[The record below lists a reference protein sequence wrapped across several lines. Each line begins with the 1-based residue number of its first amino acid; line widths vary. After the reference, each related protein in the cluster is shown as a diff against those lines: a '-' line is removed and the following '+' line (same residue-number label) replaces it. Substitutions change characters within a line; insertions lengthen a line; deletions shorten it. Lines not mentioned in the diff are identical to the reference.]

1 MVMFMDACCPL
12 DFSVACIGFLIILL
26 IIIVLIVFW
35 AKRMK
40 RRNFMQ
46 NGGLQLQ
53 EFIKSKGH
61 DHTLTR
67 IFTGSELKAATNNY
81 AEDMK
86 IGTGGFG
93 AVYKGKLETGKLVA
107 IKKALVPGDGD
118 NKEFLNE
125 VMILTQIHH
134 KHIVK
139 LLGCCLETKTPL
151 LVYEY
156 ASNGTLGDHLQE
168 TSKNGYVMGWDRRLA
183 VATQTAEALSY
194 LHRAASP
201 PILHRDVKAAN
212 ILLDDNWD
220 AKVGDFGV
228 SRLLP
233 DGDEHIST
241 AVQGTLG
248 YLDPEYFQ
256 TLQLTDKSDVY
267 SMGVMLVELIT
278 SLKPVDTHNRDAKFS
293 NLALLFIHHIKEG
306 ILEEIIDP
314 RLEIIDN
321 NVSISQ
327 EQASKIRSSILGVA
341 SLAHRCLALIGNDRP
356 SMMEV
361 EHELHEISRKLHAT
375 GTAGVSEESLPFVQS
390 YEAGA
395 VIMDNNEYVIHS
407 DSYSHM
413 DGSKIYGIS
422 TQLPR

>member
-1 MVMFMDACCPL
+1 ML
-12 DFSVACIGFLIILL
+12 ILGFSLACIGFVIIILL
-26 IIIVLIVFW
+26 ITILLVFW
-35 AKRMK
+35 AKWMK
-40 RRNFMQ
+40 RKNFMQ

-53 EFIKSKGH
+53 EFMKSKGH

-67 IFTGSELKAATNNY
+67 IFTGSELKVATNNY

-93 AVYKGKLETGKLVA
+93 AVYKGKLDTGKLVA

-156 ASNGTLGDHLQE
+156 ASNGTLGNHLQE
-168 TSKNGYVMGWDRRLA
+168 TSKNGYLMGWDRRLL
-183 VATQTAEALSY
+183 VAIQTAEALSY

-267 SMGVMLVELIT
+267 SMGVILVELIT
-278 SLKPVDTHNRDAKFS
+278 SLKPVDAHRRDPQFS
-293 NLALLFIHHIKEG
+293 NLALLFIHHMKQG
-306 ILEEIIDP
+306 SLDDIIDP
-314 RLEIIDN
+314 RLLEI
-321 NVSISQ
+321 VEHSLSISP
-327 EQASKIRSSILGVA
+327 E
-341 SLAHRCLALIGNDRP
+341 
-356 SMMEV
+356 
-361 EHELHEISRKLHAT
+361 
-375 GTAGVSEESLPFVQS
+375 
-390 YEAGA
+390 
-395 VIMDNNEYVIHS
+395 
-407 DSYSHM
+407 
-413 DGSKIYGIS
+413 
-422 TQLPR
+422 

>member
-1 MVMFMDACCPL
+1 
-12 DFSVACIGFLIILL
+12 
-26 IIIVLIVFW
+26 
-35 AKRMK
+35 
-40 RRNFMQ
+40 MQ

-53 EFIKSKGH
+53 EFMTSKGH

-93 AVYKGKLETGKLVA
+93 AVYKGILETGKLVA

-125 VMILTQIHH
+125 VIILTQIHH

-168 TSKNGYVMGWDRRLA
+168 SSKNGYVMGWDRRLA

-201 PILHRDVKAAN
+201 PILHRDVKSTN

-228 SRLLP
+228 SRLVP
-233 DGDEHIST
+233 HGDQHVST
-241 AVQGTLG
+241 VVQGTLG
-248 YLDPEYFQ
+248 YIDPEYFQ

-267 SMGVMLVELIT
+267 SLGVMLVELIT
-278 SLKPVDTHNRDAKFS
+278 SLKPVDAHHRDPEFS

-306 ILEEIIDP
+306 ALVEIIDP
-314 RLEIIDN
+314 RFLETIDES
-321 NVSISQ
+321 VAMSH
-327 EQASKIRSSILGVA
+327 EQTWRIRSSILAVA
-341 SLAHRCLALIGNDRP
+341 SLAYRCLSLVGHDRP

-361 EHELHEISRKLHAT
+361 EHELHDISRKLHAT
-375 GTAGVSEESLPFVQS
+375 RFEVAEESVAL
-390 YEAGA
+390 
-395 VIMDNNEYVIHS
+395 
-407 DSYSHM
+407 
-413 DGSKIYGIS
+413 
-422 TQLPR
+422 L

>member
-1 MVMFMDACCPL
+1 M
-12 DFSVACIGFLIILL
+12 ILF
-26 IIIVLIVFW
+26 VFW

-40 RRNFMQ
+40 RKNFMQ

-53 EFIKSKGH
+53 EFLKSKGH
-61 DHTLTR
+61 DHMLTR
-67 IFTGSELKAATNNY
+67 IFTGSELKVATNNY

-93 AVYKGKLETGKLVA
+93 AVYKGKLETGTLVA
-107 IKKALVPGDGD
+107 IKKAIVQGDGD

-125 VMILTQIHH
+125 VKILTKIHH

-156 ASNGTLGDHLQE
+156 ASNGTLADHLHQ

-201 PILHRDVKAAN
+201 PILHRDVKSTN

-267 SMGVMLVELIT
+267 SLGVMLIELIT
-278 SLKPVDTHNRDAKFS
+278 SLKPVDTHHRDPKFS
-293 NLALLFIHHIKEG
+293 NLALLFIHHIREG
-306 ILEEIIDP
+306 KLEEIIDP
-314 RLEIIDN
+314 RLEIVDN
-321 NVSISQ
+321 SVSISQ
-327 EQASKIRSSILGVA
+327 EQAWRIRSSILGVA

-361 EHELHEISRKLHAT
+361 EHELHEISRRLHAT
-375 GTAGVSEESLPFVQS
+375 GTEGVAEESIALLQS
-390 YEAGA
+390 CEIGA
-395 VIMDNNEYVIHS
+395 VIMENHEYVIHS
-407 DSYSHM
+407 DSYSQM

>member
-1 MVMFMDACCPL
+1 MALF
-12 DFSVACIGFLIILL
+12 
-26 IIIVLIVFW
+26 VFW
-35 AKRMK
+35 AKWMK
-40 RRNFMQ
+40 RKNFMQ

-53 EFIKSKGH
+53 EFMKSKGH

-67 IFTGSELKAATNNY
+67 IFTGSELKVATNNY

-93 AVYKGKLETGKLVA
+93 AVYKGILETGKLVA
-107 IKKALVPGDGD
+107 IKKALFPGDGD

-168 TSKNGYVMGWDRRLA
+168 TSKNGDAMGWDRRLA

-267 SMGVMLVELIT
+267 SLGVMLVELIT
-278 SLKPVDTHNRDAKFS
+278 SLKPVDTHHRDPKFS
-293 NLALLFIHHIKEG
+293 NLALLFIHHIKDG
-306 ILEEIIDP
+306 KLDEIIDP
-314 RLEIIDN
+314 RLEIVN
-321 NVSISQ
+321 NSVSISQ
-327 EQASKIRSSILGVA
+327 EQAQRIRSSIIGVA
-341 SLAHRCLALIGNDRP
+341 SLAHRCLALVGNDRP
-356 SMMEV
+356 SMIEV
-361 EHELHEISRKLHAT
+361 EHELHEISRKLHTT
-375 GTAGVSEESLPFVQS
+375 GTEGVAQESRPLLQS
-390 YEAGA
+390 CEAGA
-395 VIMDNNEYVIHS
+395 VIMENNEFVIHS
-407 DSYSHM
+407 DSYSQM

>member
-1 MVMFMDACCPL
+1 
-12 DFSVACIGFLIILL
+12 
-26 IIIVLIVFW
+26 
-35 AKRMK
+35 
-40 RRNFMQ
+40 MQ
-46 NGGLQLQ
+46 NGGLQLE

-67 IFTGSELKAATNNY
+67 IFTGSELKVATNNY

-212 ILLDDNWD
+212 ILLDHNWD

-228 SRLLP
+228 SRLIP

-267 SMGVMLVELIT
+267 SLGVMLVELIT
-278 SLKPVDTHNRDAKFS
+278 SLKPVDTHHRDPKFS
-293 NLALLFIHHIKEG
+293 NLALLFIHHIREG
-306 ILEEIIDP
+306 KVEEIIDP
-314 RLEIIDN
+314 RLEIVDN

-327 EQASKIRSSILGVA
+327 EQAWRIRSSILGVA

-361 EHELHEISRKLHAT
+361 EHELHEISRRLHAT
-375 GTAGVSEESLPFVQS
+375 GTEGVADESVALLQS
-390 YEAGA
+390 CEVGA
-395 VIMDNNEYVIHS
+395 VIIENNEYVIHS
-407 DSYSHM
+407 DSYSQM
-413 DGSKIYGIS
+413 DASKIYGIS

>member
-1 MVMFMDACCPL
+1 
-12 DFSVACIGFLIILL
+12 
-26 IIIVLIVFW
+26 
-35 AKRMK
+35 
-40 RRNFMQ
+40 MQ

-53 EFIKSKGH
+53 EFLKSKGH
-61 DHTLTR
+61 DHTLIR
-67 IFTGSELKAATNNY
+67 IFSGLELNVATNNY
-81 AEDMK
+81 AENMK

-93 AVYKGKLETGKLVA
+93 VVYKGKLESGKLVA
-107 IKKALVPGDGD
+107 IKKPLLQGDGD

-125 VMILTQIHH
+125 VIILSQIHH

-139 LLGCCLETKTPL
+139 LLGCCLETRVPL

-168 TSKNGYVMGWDRRLA
+168 TSHDNYLMRWDRRLL
-183 VATQTAEALSY
+183 VAIQTTEALSY

-201 PILHRDVKAAN
+201 PILHRDVKSTN
-212 ILLDDNWD
+212 ILIDDQWN

-228 SRLLP
+228 SRLVSN
-233 DGDEHIST
+233 GGQEIST
-241 AVQGTLG
+241 VVQGTLG

-256 TLQLTDKSDVY
+256 TLHLTDKSDVY
-267 SMGVMLVELIT
+267 SLGVMLVELIT
-278 SLKPVDTHNRDAKFS
+278 SLEPVDTHHRDPKFS
-293 NLALLFIHHIKEG
+293 NLALLFIHHIREG
-306 ILEEIIDP
+306 KLEEIIDP
-314 RLEIIDN
+314 RLEVLDN

-327 EQASKIRSSILGVA
+327 EQAWRIRSSILGVA
-341 SLAHRCLALIGNDRP
+341 SLAHHCLQLIGNDRP

-375 GTAGVSEESLPFVQS
+375 RSEGLAEESLALLQS
-390 YEAGA
+390 CEVGA
-395 VIMDNNEYVIHS
+395 VIMENNEFVIYS
-407 DSYSHM
+407 DSYPQI

>member
-1 MVMFMDACCPL
+1 
-12 DFSVACIGFLIILL
+12 
-26 IIIVLIVFW
+26 
-35 AKRMK
+35 
-40 RRNFMQ
+40 MQ
-46 NGGLQLQ
+46 NGGLQRQ
-53 EFIKSKGH
+53 EFMKSKGH

-67 IFTGSELKAATNNY
+67 IFTGSELKVATNNY

-93 AVYKGKLETGKLVA
+93 AVYKGKLETGTLVA
-107 IKKALVPGDGD
+107 IKKALVQGDGD

-241 AVQGTLG
+241 AVQGTIG

-267 SMGVMLVELIT
+267 SLGVMLVELIT
-278 SLKPVDTHNRDAKFS
+278 SLKPVDTHHRDPKFS
-293 NLALLFIHHIKEG
+293 NLALLFIHHIKDG
-306 ILEEIIDP
+306 KLDEIIDP
-314 RLEIIDN
+314 RLEIVN
-321 NVSISQ
+321 NSVSISQ
-327 EQASKIRSSILGVA
+327 EQAQRIRSSIIGVA
-341 SLAHRCLALIGNDRP
+341 SLAHRCLALVGNDRP
-356 SMMEV
+356 SMIEV
-361 EHELHEISRKLHAT
+361 EHELHEISRKLHTT
-375 GTAGVSEESLPFVQS
+375 GTEGVAQESRPLLQS
-390 YEAGA
+390 CEAGA
-395 VIMDNNEYVIHS
+395 VIMENNEFVIHS
-407 DSYSHM
+407 DSYSQI

>member
-1 MVMFMDACCPL
+1 
-12 DFSVACIGFLIILL
+12 
-26 IIIVLIVFW
+26 
-35 AKRMK
+35 
-40 RRNFMQ
+40 MQ
-46 NGGLQLQ
+46 NGGLQLE

-125 VMILTQIHH
+125 VIILTQIHH

-168 TSKNGYVMGWDRRLA
+168 TSKNGNVMGWDRRLA

-201 PILHRDVKAAN
+201 PILHRDVKSTN

-267 SMGVMLVELIT
+267 SLGVMLVELIT
-278 SLKPVDTHNRDAKFS
+278 SLKPVDTHHRDPKFS
-293 NLALLFIHHIKEG
+293 NLALLFIHHMKAG
-306 ILEEIIDP
+306 ILKDIIDP
-314 RLEIIDN
+314 RFEVDN
-321 NVSISQ
+321 DSMSIS
-327 EQASKIRSSILGVA
+327 SKEGHRIRSSIFSVA
-341 SLAHRCLALIGNDRP
+341 SIAYRCLALAGCDRP
-356 SMMEV
+356 SMIEV
-361 EHELHEISRKLHAT
+361 AHDLQEISDILHAT
-375 GTAGVSEESLPFVQS
+375 RTKDVTKGSFGES
-390 YEAGA
+390 A
-395 VIMDNNEYVIHS
+395 
-407 DSYSHM
+407 
-413 DGSKIYGIS
+413 S
-422 TQLPR
+422 TLENIE

>member
-1 MVMFMDACCPL
+1 M
-12 DFSVACIGFLIILL
+12 
-26 IIIVLIVFW
+26 
-35 AKRMK
+35 
-40 RRNFMQ
+40 
-46 NGGLQLQ
+46 
-53 EFIKSKGH
+53 KSKGH
-61 DHTLTR
+61 DHTVTR

-93 AVYKGKLETGKLVA
+93 AVYKGILETGKLVA

-125 VMILTQIHH
+125 VIILTQIHH

-267 SMGVMLVELIT
+267 SLGVMLVELIT
-278 SLKPVDTHNRDAKFS
+278 SLKPVDTHHRDPKFS
-293 NLALLFIHHIKEG
+293 NLALVFIHHIKEG
-306 ILEEIIDP
+306 KLEEIIDP
-314 RLEIIDN
+314 RLEIVDN

-327 EQASKIRSSILGVA
+327 EQAWRIRSSILGVA

-407 DSYSHM
+407 DSYSQM